1 MDSSHVS
8 LVSLLLRYD
17 GFSPYRCDRNINL
30 GMNITSMTKIMKC
43 ASNDDYITLSVRT
56 LPSLPPCVHAFT
68 NFPPT
73 ATSR

>member
-30 GMNITSMTKIMKC
+30 GINIQSMTKIMKC
-43 ASNDDYITLSVRT
+43 ASNDDYITLSVSLLLTHPFHALT
-56 LPSLPPCVHAFT
+56 L
-68 NFPPT
+68 NFP
-73 ATSR
+73 